1 VVRTTGDPML
11 IAATVSGVVRDL
23 DPALP
28 IYRMQSMSDLVAD
41 SLVRPRFLSILL
53 GAFSAI
59 ALALA
64 AVGIYGVMAYS
75 VSQRTQEIGVRMA
88 LGARTSDVLK
98 MVLSQGVKL
107 ASAGVAIG
115 LAGAF
120 ALTRV
125 MSTLLFEVSVTD
137 PATFAAV
144 VVLLAVVALLACYI
158 PARRAMKVDPL
169 QALRHE

>member
-1 VVRTTGDPML
+1 HLDRQLVPLLGAIFRQSYIVRAAGDPSL
-11 IAATVSGVVRDL
+11 AATAVRAAVRDL

-28 IYRMQSMSDLVAD
+28 VFAMQPMSDTVAD
-41 SLVRPRFLSILL
+41 ALVRPRFLYLLL

-88 LGARTSDVLK
+88 LGARSSDVLK
-98 MVLSQGVKL
+98 MVLSQGTKL
-107 ASAGVAIG
+107 AGIG
-115 LAGAF
+115 ISLGLLGAF

-125 MSTLLFEVSVTD
+125 MSTLLFEMSPTD
-137 PATFAAV
+137 PV
-144 VVLLAVVALLACYI
+144 
-158 PARRAMKVDPL
+158 
-169 QALRHE
+169 